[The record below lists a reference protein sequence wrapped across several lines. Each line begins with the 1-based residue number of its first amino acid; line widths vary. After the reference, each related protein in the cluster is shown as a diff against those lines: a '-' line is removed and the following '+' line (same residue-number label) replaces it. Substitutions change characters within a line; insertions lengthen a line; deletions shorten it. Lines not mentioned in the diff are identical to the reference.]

1 MADYRAIAAALPP
14 QKPEP
19 SRWQNVVD
27 ALVPYIQRSYEEFGK
42 GAKALRVAT
51 DAVTPGPD
59 FFASMLPGAGL
70 VQGNADF
77 SRGRQAFSEGRYGDA
92 AADYGLGFINAGTDM
107 IPGMAAF
114 PPVRRRVGEVHPDL
128 DLGVDYYRRTRKESP
143 DTGAGY
149 MMFAANPSEIESYG
163 KHLHGHTPTEDVAV
177 YAGSPEFRR
186 AAYRAFRQHGDD
198 LGTAGASSEARALAR
213 QYVDGTNPGRI
224 VDSAEVWDDPDTVSF
239 LWNSVL
245 EPRGWHSVVTN
256 DGSIVFD
263 PDLVQSFGKRTG
275 W

>member
-1 MADYRAIAAALPP
+1 MAEWFPP
-14 QKPEP
+14 QQQAQP
-19 SRWQNVVD
+19 SWGERLMGD
-27 ALVPYIQRSYEEFGK
+27 LSSYLRNSYDGLAR
-42 GAKALRVAT
+42 GAKAVREAT
-51 DAVTPGPD
+51 DAVTPGPEL
-59 FFASMLPGAGL
+59 FASMLPGAGI
-70 VQGNADF
+70 VQGNEDF
-77 SRGRQAFSEGRYGDA
+77 QRGRRALGEGRYGDA
-92 AADYGLGFINAGTDM
+92 AVDYGLGFINAGTDM

-114 PPVRRRVGEVHPDL
+114 PPVRRKVGEVHPDL
-128 DLGVDYYRRTRKESP
+128 DLGADYYRRTRKESP

-186 AAYRAFRQHGDD
+186 AAYRAFRQQGDD
-198 LGTAGASSEARALAR
+198 FGATGASSDARALAR
-213 QYVDGTNPGRI
+213 QYVDGANPGRI
-224 VDSAEVWDDPDTVSF
+224 VDSAGVWDDPDTVSF

-245 EPRGWHSVVTN
+245 EPRGWHSIVTN
-256 DGSIVFD
+256 DGAVVFD